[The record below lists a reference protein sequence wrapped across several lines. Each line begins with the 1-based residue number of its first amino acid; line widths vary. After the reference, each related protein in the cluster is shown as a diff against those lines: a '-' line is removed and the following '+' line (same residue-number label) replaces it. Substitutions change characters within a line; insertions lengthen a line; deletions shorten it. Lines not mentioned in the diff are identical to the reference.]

1 MREIVEA
8 LKKRI
13 NEKKNSMLITV
24 VAGRGSIPRKAGAYM
39 VVGEDGRIAGT
50 IGGGNL
56 EYQAILLGQKLLAE
70 KKNYL
75 HEYNLGQE
83 KSAELGMACGG
94 NATVLFYYV
103 DAVED
108 AVWIGQMEAAEEKRK
123 PFWILMPLEQGK
135 VKILPEF
142 QTSAHQSVTEID
154 GARFYAE
161 QFSYDG
167 KVYIFGGG
175 HLAQE
180 LVPVLSHLGFRCI
193 VSDDREEFTKPE
205 LFPGA
210 EEIRLIDFGKLEET
224 FTIHPEDYIVVVT
237 RGHLCDTDA
246 ERFGLKT
253 SAGYIGVVGS
263 RKKTKFVYDKLITE
277 GFTGEQLARVTAPI
291 GIEIGSETPAEIA
304 ISIAAQLIEVRARK
318 NHHKIN
324 F

>member
-1 MREIVEA
+1 
-8 LKKRI
+8 
-13 NEKKNSMLITV
+13 
-24 VAGRGSIPRKAGAYM
+24 
-39 VVGEDGRIAGT
+39 
-50 IGGGNL
+50 
-56 EYQAILLGQKLLAE
+56 
-70 KKNYL
+70 
-75 HEYNLGQE
+75 
-83 KSAELGMACGG
+83 
-94 NATVLFYYV
+94 
-103 DAVED
+103 
-108 AVWIGQMEAAEEKRK
+108 MEEAEEKK
-123 PFWILMPLEQGK
+123 EAFWILMPLEEGK
-135 VKILPEF
+135 IKILPEF
-142 QTSAHQSVTEID
+142 QTFAHQSVTEID

-253 SAGYIGVVGS
+253 PAGYIGVVGS
-263 RKKTKFVYDKLITE
+263 RKKTKFVTDKLLAE
-277 GFTGEQLARVTAPI
+277 GFTEEQLARVTAPI

-304 ISIAAQLIEVRARK
+304 ISIVAQLIEVRSK
-318 NHHKIN
+318 KK
-324 F
+324 

>member
-1 MREIVEA
+1 MKEIVEA

-13 NEKKNSMLITV
+13 SENKNSMLVTV

-39 VVGEDGRIAGT
+39 VVGEDGRVTGT

-56 EYQAILLGQKLLAE
+56 EYQATLMGQKLLAE

-94 NATVLFYYV
+94 NATVLFYFV
-103 DAVED
+103 DARED
-108 AVWIGQMEAAEEKRK
+108 AAWIRQMEEAEEKK
-123 PFWILMPLEQGK
+123 EAFWILMPLEEGK
-135 VKILPEF
+135 IKILPEF
-142 QTSAHQSVTEID
+142 QTFAHQSVTEID

-161 QFSYDG
+161 Q
-167 KVYIFGGG
+167 
-175 HLAQE
+175 
-180 LVPVLSHLGFRCI
+180 LSHLGFRCI

-253 SAGYIGVVGS
+253 PAGYIGVVGS
-263 RKKTKFVYDKLITE
+263 RKKTKFVTDKLLAE
-277 GFTGEQLARVTAPI
+277 GFTEEQLARVTAPI

-304 ISIAAQLIEVRARK
+304 ISIAAQLIEVRSK
-318 NHHKIN
+318 KK
-324 F
+324 

>member
-1 MREIVEA
+1 MKEIVET

-13 NEKKNSMLITV
+13 SENKNSMLVTV

-39 VVGEDGRIAGT
+39 VVGENGRVTGT

-56 EYQAILLGQKLLAE
+56 EYQATLMGQKLLAE

-94 NATVLFYYV
+94 NATVLFYFV
-103 DAVED
+103 DARED
-108 AVWIGQMEAAEEKRK
+108 AAWIRQMEEAEEKK
-123 PFWILMPLEQGK
+123 EAFWILMPLEEGK
-135 VKILPEF
+135 IKILPEF
-142 QTSAHQSVTEID
+142 QTFAHQSVTEID

-205 LFPGA
+205 RRQRLARSLAGLSGS
-210 EEIRLIDFGKLEET
+210 LIDESVRSQTDDLRQLRWCADGRKQCDHHRRET
-224 FTIHPEDYIVVVT
+224 
-237 RGHLCDTDA
+237 
-246 ERFGLKT
+246 
-253 SAGYIGVVGS
+253 GS
-263 RKKTKFVYDKLITE
+263 IYC
-277 GFTGEQLARVTAPI
+277 
-291 GIEIGSETPAEIA
+291 
-304 ISIAAQLIEVRARK
+304 
-318 NHHKIN
+318 
-324 F
+324 

>member
-1 MREIVEA
+1 MKEIVET

-13 NEKKNSMLITV
+13 SENKNSMLVTV

-39 VVGEDGRIAGT
+39 VFQITTADRSGHSAYMVVGEDGRVTGT

-56 EYQAILLGQKLLAE
+56 EYQATLMGQKLLAE

-94 NATVLFYYV
+94 NATVLFYFV
-103 DAVED
+103 DARED
-108 AVWIGQMEAAEEKRK
+108 AAWIRQMEEAEEKK
-123 PFWILMPLEQGK
+123 EAFWILMPLEEGK
-135 VKILPEF
+135 IKILPEF
-142 QTSAHQSVTEID
+142 QTFAHQSVTEID

-193 VSDDREEFTKPE
+193 VSDDREEFTKSE

-210 EEIRLIDFGKLEET
+210 EEIRLIDF
-224 FTIHPEDYIVVVT
+224 V
-237 RGHLCDTDA
+237 
-246 ERFGLKT
+246 
-253 SAGYIGVVGS
+253 
-263 RKKTKFVYDKLITE
+263 
-277 GFTGEQLARVTAPI
+277 
-291 GIEIGSETPAEIA
+291 
-304 ISIAAQLIEVRARK
+304 
-318 NHHKIN
+318 
-324 F
+324 

>member
-1 MREIVEA
+1 MKEIVET

-13 NEKKNSMLITV
+13 SENKNSMLVTV

-39 VVGEDGRIAGT
+39 VVGEDGRVTGT

-56 EYQAILLGQKLLAE
+56 EYQATLMGQKLLAE

-94 NATVLFYYV
+94 NATVLFYFV
-103 DAVED
+103 DARED
-108 AVWIGQMEAAEEKRK
+108 AAWIRQMEEAEEKK
-123 PFWILMPLEQGK
+123 EAFWILMPLEEGK
-135 VKILPEF
+135 IKILPEF
-142 QTSAHQSVTEID
+142 QTFAHQSVTEID
-154 GARFYAE
+154 GARFYA
-161 QFSYDG
+161 G

-253 SAGYIGVVGS
+253 PAGYIGVVGS
-263 RKKTKFVYDKLITE
+263 RKKTKFVTDKLLAE
-277 GFTGEQLARVTAPI
+277 GFTEEQLARVTAPI

-304 ISIAAQLIEVRARK
+304 ISIAAQLIEVRSKKR
-318 NHHKIN
+318 
-324 F
+324 

>member
-1 MREIVEA
+1 MREIAEV

-39 VVGEDGRIAGT
+39 VVGEDGRVTGT

-83 KSAELGMACGG
+83 KSAELGMVCGG

-123 PFWILMPLEQGK
+123 PFWILMPLEEGK

-193 VSDDREEFTKPE
+193 VSDDREEFTKQE

-263 RKKTKFVYDKLITE
+263 KKKTKFVYDKLLAE
-277 GFTGEQLARVTAPI
+277 GFTKEQLARVTAPI
-291 GIEIGSETPAEIA
+291 GIEIGSETPA
-304 ISIAAQLIEVRARK
+304 
-318 NHHKIN
+318 
-324 F
+324 